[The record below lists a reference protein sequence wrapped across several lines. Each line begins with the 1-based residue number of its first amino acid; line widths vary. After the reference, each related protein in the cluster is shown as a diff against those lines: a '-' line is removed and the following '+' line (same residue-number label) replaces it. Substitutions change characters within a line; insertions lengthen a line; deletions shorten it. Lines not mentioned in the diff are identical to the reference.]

1 MDEPLDRVAAK
12 RLVAEILEDGTW
24 ICTDHARAEL
34 DKDNMSDQDAIIIL
48 RAGVFDPAEWED
60 GRWRYRAR
68 TARMAVIFQFESE
81 TELRL
86 VTAWRYKR

>member
-1 MDEPLDRVAAK
+1 MDEPLDPVAAR
-12 RLVAEILEDGTW
+12 RLVAEIIEDGTW
-24 ICTDHARAEL
+24 TVTGHARTEME
-34 DKDNMSDQDAIIIL
+34 KDDMSDQDAINVL
-48 RAGVFDPAEWED
+48 RAGVFDEAEWEN

-86 VTAWRYKR
+86 ITAWRYKR